1 MVSNT
6 PIVLYAILGTAF
18 VAILLVSIGIRQA
31 ARNIRQRRRMIQTIR
46 NSWDAWAPAPAAAQ
60 PDADQP
66 GITGKLVNF
75 IASLGA
81 RFSKDSG
88 VAYSNQRLRLL
99 RAGIRGPNVGQVLW
113 GAKILSP
120 VLLICGFLGL
130 GSVLSQIKLLS
141 APVTAA
147 SVVLIALVGFYLPDL
162 WLNMKASVRKN
173 KITQDLPDA
182 LDLLVVCVEA
192 GLGLDSA
199 FKRVADEIQMTSPQ
213 LSDEFRLL
221 NLELRAGKARQE
233 ALRNLSARTN
243 IDSLKSLVTL
253 MIQTETFGTG
263 ITKALRVFSDSFRTK
278 RFQKAEEIA
287 AKLPVKMLIPMVFFI
302 FPTFMAVMI
311 GPAWISLWDNWL
323 SK

>member
-1 MVSNT
+1 MLPNT
-6 PIVLYAILGTAF
+6 PIVHNAILGAAF
-18 VAILLVSIGIRQA
+18 VAILLVSLGIRQA
-31 ARNIRQRRRMIQTIR
+31 AKNIRQRRRMIETIR
-46 NSWDAWAPAPAAAQ
+46 GSRDAWKPALTAPQ
-60 PDADQP
+60 PDSGQP
-66 GITGKLVNF
+66 GTTGRLVSL
-75 IASLGA
+75 IARVGA

-88 VAYSNQRLRLL
+88 AAYSRQRLRLL
-99 RAGIRGPNVGQVLW
+99 RAGIRGPNAGQVLW
-113 GAKILSP
+113 GCKILSP
-120 VLLICGFLGL
+120 VLLICAFLGL
-130 GSVLSQIKLLS
+130 GSVLPQVKLLS
-141 APVTAA
+141 APATAAA
-147 SVVLIALVGFYLPDL
+147 SVVIAIVGFYLPDL
-162 WLNMKASVRKN
+162 WLHLKAAGRKN

-199 FKRVADEIQMTSPQ
+199 FKRVADEMQMTSPQ
-213 LSDEFRLL
+213 LSEEFRLL

-233 ALRNLSARTN
+233 ALRNLAARAD

-253 MIQTETFGTG
+253 MIQTEMFGTG

>member
-1 MVSNT
+1 MMINT
-6 PIVLYAILGTAF
+6 PIFLYAILGAAF
-18 VAILLVSIGIRQA
+18 VAILLVSIGIHQA
-31 ARNIRQRRRMIQTIR
+31 VKTARQRRRMIQTIR
-46 NSWDAWAPAPAAAQ
+46 NNRDAWAPAPAAVR
-60 PDADQP
+60 PEADQP
-66 GITGKLVNF
+66 GISGKLVKLV
-75 IASLGA
+75 AGVGA
-81 RFSKDSG
+81 RFSKESAA
-88 VAYSNQRLRLL
+88 AYSGQRLRLL
-99 RAGIRGPNVGQVLW
+99 RAGIRGPIAGQLLW
-113 GAKILSP
+113 GCKILSP

-130 GSVLSQIKLLS
+130 GSILPQIKLLS
-141 APVTAA
+141 APATSA
-147 SVVLIALVGFYLPDL
+147 ALVVIAIAGFYLPDL
-162 WLNMKASVRKN
+162 WLNLKAGIRRN

-199 FKRVADEIQMTSPQ
+199 FKRVADEMQMTSPQ

-233 ALRNLSARTN
+233 ALRNLAARAD

-253 MIQTETFGTG
+253 MIQTEMFGTG
-263 ITKALRVFSDSFRTK
+263 ITKALRVFSDAFRTK